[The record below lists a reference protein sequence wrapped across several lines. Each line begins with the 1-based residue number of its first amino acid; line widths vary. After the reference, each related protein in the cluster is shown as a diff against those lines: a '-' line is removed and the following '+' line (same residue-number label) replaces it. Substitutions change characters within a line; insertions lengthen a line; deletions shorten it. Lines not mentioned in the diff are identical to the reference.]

1 MILLKNS
8 GRADI
13 VTGEAEILHG
23 SGYID
28 ETLLGKRFEIRPKS
42 FFQTNTRGAEQLYG
56 AVRSLIRYQKGILL
70 DLYAGTGTIGIL
82 LADLFEKVYSV
93 EIVPDASMDAT
104 KNAGI
109 NGLSDTFEAVNAPV
123 EQFLEKFLANG

>member
-1 MILLKNS
+1 
-8 GRADI
+8 
-13 VTGEAEILHG
+13 
-23 SGYID
+23 
-28 ETLLGKRFEIRPKS
+28 
-42 FFQTNTRGAEQLYG
+42 
-56 AVRSLIRYQKGILL
+56 
-70 DLYAGTGTIGIL
+70 LYAGTGTIGIL

-123 EQFLEKFLANG
+123 EQFLEKFLASG